1 MGTLLLG
8 SAFANQDSKSD
19 RLKER
24 IQVLEER
31 LAVMESRFS
40 LNLK

>member
-8 SAFANQDSKSD
+8 NAFANQDSNSD

-24 IQVLEER
+24 IQVLEEQ
-31 LAVMESRFS
+31 LALMESRFS
-40 LNLK
+40 WN